1 MRYTRKVSIWPVG
14 LSGGIKFEGPT
25 CKDGRV
31 TGWYAAWGR
40 ERPYPIDMAGRKVDY
55 YYYYCTIHQILG
67 VLCLPNQNI
76 YQYRNFYHSTL
87 QTLEALQVASVAF
100 DC

>member
-31 TGWYAAWGR
+31 TGWYAAWGK
-40 ERPYPIDMAGRKVDY
+40 ERPYPIDMAGRRVHY
-55 YYYYCTIHQILG
+55 YYLLLYHTSDSRCTL
-67 VLCLPNQNI
+67 LAKPKYL
-76 YQYRNFYHSTL
+76 
-87 QTLEALQVASVAF
+87 SVP
-100 DC
+100 